1 MRGGWIGAALSAGVV
16 IAMAGAPSAQQ
27 SNPAQPSIMKDDDSS
42 AAPVIVTP
50 QQPTKPPGN
59 KKTKTAAPKVEADPA
74 LDARDQLAPSQVQ
87 QQMPGAVAEPTAAP
101 ARKPAATPAV
111 DAAAPRT
118 AAAGKQT
125 GREAKVVACSGVFG
139 KNSSHLKLAM
149 IYETRNVDFSQVDA
163 GSGNTAM
170 ASVLFAKDPKRRLE
184 VWWNKPESRSD
195 THLIVINGQSTWTAP
210 GNIRLGLTLAEVE
223 KLNHKPFKLLG
234 FNKDNVA
241 AGSDW
246 NGGAMTTLP
255 GGCKLGISMHA
266 DPKATAEAV
275 GALAADKEFSSD
287 DPAMRAVNPRVSEI
301 LIGY

>member
-16 IAMAGAPSAQQ
+16 MAMAGAPSAQQ
-27 SNPAQPSIMKDDDSS
+27 ANPVQPSIIKDDDNST
-42 AAPVIVTP
+42 APVIVTP
-50 QQPTKPPGN
+50 QQPTKPPG

-87 QQMPGAVAEPTAAP
+87 QQMPGAVAQPTAAP

-111 DAAAPRT
+111 DAAAPQA
-118 AAAGKQT
+118 AAAGKQP